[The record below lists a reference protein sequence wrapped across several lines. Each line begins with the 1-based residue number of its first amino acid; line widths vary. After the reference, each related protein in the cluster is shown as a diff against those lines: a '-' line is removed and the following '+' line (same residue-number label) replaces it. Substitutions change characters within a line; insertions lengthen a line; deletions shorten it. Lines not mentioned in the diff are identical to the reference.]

1 MEYPCSPINFL
12 DSKIKMLNNKI
23 VQLEDKITLLNERLP
38 DEPLTEIYHINDTNV
53 DYRKEFL
60 AFVMITNDPIIEQG
74 FLYGKNLN
82 DDELILENVGKQGIL
97 PNSGVVKKTTT
108 DRYKTGIMSLLYG
121 LTKKDGFANVRPY
134 ILYQIDDK
142 NIIEYGKAVR
152 YTY

>member
-60 AFVMITNDPIIEQG
+60 AFVMISNDTIIEQG
-74 FLYGKNLN
+74 FIYGKNIN
-82 DDELILENVGKQGIL
+82 DDELVIENVGKQGSL
-97 PNSGVVKKTTT
+97 PNSGIIKKSTT
-108 DRYKTGIMSLLYG
+108 DKHKTGIISILYG
-121 LTKKDGFANVRPY
+121 LSKKDGFANVRPY

-142 NIIEYGKAVR
+142 NIIKYGKAVR